1 MKEAILKALHDFGQ
15 QGAGKIAEVIGEDAE
30 SVRVFLD
37 ELTADGKAIKCGR
50 HMWKSAAGAFAHMS
64 KDGKPEFGK
73 PAQSATDHIPDAG
86 KMIPEP
92 QQQPQRSLSEVLN
105 AMEARLRATPPTCRA
120 IDVKL
125 TVLKRLASC
134 SEEPVRAILSE
145 ICDDLE
151 AMNRHV

>member
-1 MKEAILKALHDFGQ
+1 MKEAILKAMHDFGQ

-37 ELTADGKAIKCGR
+37 ELTAEGKAIKCGR
-50 HMWKSAAGAFAHMS
+50 HMWKLSPDVCFSGQTSLASVA
-64 KDGKPEFGK
+64 P
-73 PAQSATDHIPDAG
+73 DHIPDAG

-134 SEEPVRAILSE
+134 SDEPVRSVLSE